1 MVSNINLAEKN
12 TAMQDKLSRNLFEK
26 KWDNS
31 GVSKQQKQREDKN
44 HDTPLKD
51 HLDMLNQLLS
61 KSRFSPP
68 EIISS
73 FIDLSEKEKI
83 KGMDNAKVSICRK

>member
-31 GVSKQQKQREDKN
+31 GVSK
-44 HDTPLKD
+44 
-51 HLDMLNQLLS
+51 
-61 KSRFSPP
+61 
-68 EIISS
+68 
-73 FIDLSEKEKI
+73 
-83 KGMDNAKVSICRK
+83 